1 MDKQTATQLIGNT
14 FNFPFDEGRFRNF
27 ALNLLNDV
35 DEQKGFDYISGAYIR
50 HSFKN
55 HISKYRRLGT
65 YTDPNGEKI
74 DVLVV
79 QLKNEWALERSRTML
94 RNFTSDYLKNRDEK
108 DAALVAYYTTNPDDW
123 RFSYIRMEYKRVQ
136 TDSGKFKIKEDITPA
151 KRYSFLVGKNEP
163 NHTAQEQLVGILSDD
178 RKNPT
183 LSELENAFSVDAV
196 TKQFYKDYRAQF
208 EKLWNELNDI
218 VSKDPKI
225 AEEFET
231 KTIDTANFAKKLMGQ
246 IVFLYFLQK
255 KGWLG
260 VGKDENGNFKE
271 WGTGPKNFMGQL
283 FSKEKGESG
292 KIKFT
297 EYGNFFNDVLE
308 PLFYIG
314 LASEH
319 DGDIF
324 PFLNCKIPFLNG
336 GLFEPINDY
345 NWEETDIRIDNDL
358 IGDVLKTFDQYN
370 FTVREDEPLE
380 KEVAVDPEMLGKVFE
395 NLLPENLRKGKGA
408 YYTPRT
414 IVHYMCQES
423 LINYLDSVIQSSR
436 LNTGHKPAKKQRADK
451 QDACNTLYFDYESLT
466 KQQKRNLPHWEQDNV
481 AYFVTF
487 RLWDSIPKEVVE
499 KIKEERKEW
508 KNRHKIETEKDLLE
522 LNIEL
527 KKEYYR
533 LFSKR
538 MDDLL
543 DNGHGSCVL
552 KNPEVS
558 KIVENA
564 LNHFDGERYLLDH
577 WVIMP
582 NHVHVLVKPL
592 GDWSLEKITH
602 SWKSFTSNEIN
613 KILKREGQLWMHES
627 FDHIVRSPEQLLRI
641 RQYIKDN
648 PKNLPSLNYRM
659 KCNSSILVE
668 TGHKPTKKQRAD
680 KQDACDT
687 IPKEDIE
694 TLIREGDII
703 LELETAIVE
712 QGKKYDSVLM
722 DSIKENAQALD
733 DALANIK
740 VCDPAI
746 GSGAFPVGMLTEIVK
761 ARKVLSLYLKSNSSI
776 LLESGHKQDA
786 CDTYNLKRHCIQ
798 NSLYGVD
805 IDPGA
810 IEIAKLRLWL
820 SLVVDEDDYTTIQPL
835 PNLDYKIMQGNS
847 LIEEFHGISL
857 DIEKKNEQQG
867 LFSGGSDLDT
877 LIDDLH
883 QKQDDFFNAEHPRE
897 KKQKRDAVETAIYNI
912 FHNELEKK
920 KNISPQEAKDIEAD
934 LKEMTHGNRERNFF
948 PWKLY
953 FSDIYRL
960 KGGFDVVIGNP
971 PYVSFGLRDVGKI
984 DKDYKEYL
992 NLHFNNSAEY
1002 KISLYAVFMELGIRI
1017 SNVGGNST
1025 FIVPDSFLLGK
1036 YFSKIRNFILKECKI
1051 EYLMLIKSKVFE
1063 NATIGQSVIYLLKKD
1078 KLTDGKTK
1086 IVLIESGTQIQLKT
1100 FTQNSYDQNYFNTLE
1115 YNRFRMLF
1123 TKNDFNIIH
1132 NMETIVNKINISEI
1146 VKFRSGLISKVGQDK
1161 IKSDKK
1167 ESPYWAKGIYSGSSV
1182 KRYFVEY
1189 YEEYLCYQ
1197 PTLIKSGGAGT
1208 VKYFEP
1214 KIFVRQTG
1222 DRLTCG
1228 FDSENLLALNNVHI
1242 GNKITNWCDLKYIV
1256 ALLNSNIVDFFY
1268 KKISLE
1274 EGRTMAQV
1282 DIEMLDKLP
1291 IPEIDKNNQK
1301 PFIKLV
1307 DQILTAKKANPQAD
1321 TSKLERE
1328 IDVLVYDLYGL
1339 TDEEIAIVEASG
1351 E

>member
-14 FNFPFDEGRFRNF
+14 FNFPFNEGRFRNF
-27 ALNLLNDV
+27 AINLLNNV
-35 DEQKGFDYISGAYIR
+35 DEAKRFDYISGTYIR

-55 HISKYRRLGT
+55 HITKYKRLGT
-65 YTDPNGEKI
+65 YTDPNGDKI
-74 DVLVV
+74 DILVV

-136 TDSGKFKIKEDITPA
+136 TDSGKFKITQDITPA

-218 VSKDPKI
+218 VEKDPKI

-260 VGKDENGNFKE
+260 VGKDENGNFKD
-271 WGTGPKNFMGQL
+271 WGKGPKNFLHRL
-283 FSKEKGESG
+283 FKKE
-292 KIKFT
+292 FT
-297 EYGNFFNDVLE
+297 EYGNFFNEVLE
-308 PLFYIG
+308 PLFYEA
-314 LASEH
+314 LATERSN
-319 DGDIF
+319 DIF
-324 PFLNCKIPFLNG
+324 TRFNCKIPFLNG

-358 IGDVLKTFDQYN
+358 IGEVFKTFDQYN

-423 LINYLDSVIQSSR
+423 LINYLD
-436 LNTGHKPAKKQRADK
+436 TECEPA
-451 QDACNTLYFDYESLT
+451 
-466 KQQKRNLPHWEQDNV
+466 
-481 AYFVTF
+481 
-487 RLWDSIPKEVVE
+487 
-499 KIKEERKEW
+499 
-508 KNRHKIETEKDLLE
+508 
-522 LNIEL
+522 
-527 KKEYYR
+527 
-533 LFSKR
+533 
-538 MDDLL
+538 
-543 DNGHGSCVL
+543 
-552 KNPEVS
+552 
-558 KIVENA
+558 
-564 LNHFDGERYLLDH
+564 
-577 WVIMP
+577 
-582 NHVHVLVKPL
+582 
-592 GDWSLEKITH
+592 
-602 SWKSFTSNEIN
+602 
-613 KILKREGQLWMHES
+613 
-627 FDHIVRSPEQLLRI
+627 
-641 RQYIKDN
+641 
-648 PKNLPSLNYRM
+648 
-659 KCNSSILVE
+659 
-668 TGHKPTKKQRAD
+668 
-680 KQDACDT
+680 
-687 IPKEDIE
+687 PKEDIE

-712 QGKKYDSVLM
+712 EGKKYKSVLM

-761 ARKVLSLYLKSNSSI
+761 TRTVLSLYLSSDSVI
-776 LLESGHKQDA
+776 LNDSEESQTNDGDSSFRSTPFRMTNERSIYQ
-786 CDTYNLKRHCIQ
+786 LKRHCIQ

-867 LFSGGSDLDT
+867 LFSGGSDLDA
-877 LIDDLH
+877 LINDLH

-920 KNISPQEAKDIEAD
+920 KSISVLEAQEIETD
-934 LKEMTHGNRERNFF
+934 LKEMTHGNKERNFF

-953 FSDIYRL
+953 YADVFRE
-960 KGGFDVVIGNP
+960 KGGFDVVIANP
-971 PYVSFGLRDVGKI
+971 PYDVYQGHRVDEIEIIRQIPTFEISQGGKLNAYKVFLARSIEFQRANGILCEIFQNSFLADSSAKKLRK
-984 DKDYKEYL
+984 
-992 NLHFNNSAEY
+992 HFLQNHR
-1002 KISLYAVFMELGIRI
+1002 VQRI
-1017 SNVGGNST
+1017 
-1025 FIVPDSFLLGK
+1025 DSFPERDDIYK
-1036 YFSKIRNFILKECKI
+1036 R
-1051 EYLMLIKSKVFE
+1051 VFE
-1063 NATIGQSVIYLLKKD
+1063 SAKMSVCILQSKNVKKENYNFDLYVWEDRKMSSFKYAKLGNKDIFNFEPFNLTIPSVNQQDIELLKKVCKNEKLKEYAYCYEGEINLTFHKKHLREKGTGFSKMIKGAGVQKWFTTQKMSQGEVQELD
-1078 KLTDGKTK
+1078 KETYLSENSGKKSRHHKFERIVLQGITGVDEK
-1086 IVLIESGTQIQLKT
+1086 HRLKMAIIDENIFCGNSVNYVLIENSG
-1100 FTQNSYDQNYFNTLE
+1100 
-1115 YNRFRMLF
+1115 
-1123 TKNDFNIIH
+1123 
-1132 NMETIVNKINISEI
+1132 
-1146 VKFRSGLISKVGQDK
+1146 ISK
-1161 IKSDKK
+1161 S
-1167 ESPYWAKGIYSGSSV
+1167 YLLGI
-1182 KRYFVEY
+1182 
-1189 YEEYLCYQ
+1189 
-1197 PTLIKSGGAGT
+1197 
-1208 VKYFEP
+1208 
-1214 KIFVRQTG
+1214 
-1222 DRLTCG
+1222 
-1228 FDSENLLALNNVHI
+1228 LNS
-1242 GNKITNWCDLKYIV
+1242 K
-1256 ALLNSNIVDFFY
+1256 LLNWYFKVFSTNANVNCYEVNNFPF
-1268 KKISLE
+1268 KIP
-1274 EGRTMAQV
+1274 V
-1282 DIEMLDKLP
+1282 I
-1291 IPEIDKNNQK
+1291 QK
-1301 PFIKLV
+1301 PFIKLAN
-1307 DQILTAKKANPQAD
+1307 QILTAKKANPLID
-1321 TSKLERE
+1321 TTALEAE
-1328 IDVLVYDLYGL
+1328 IDQLVYALYGL
-1339 TDEEIAIVEASG
+1339 TEEEIAIVEESV